1 MVWKCDIK
9 TSLKSNNL
17 LRPSPGSSLEWSA
30 DALGWEERKGE
41 KGRGGNQGVREKR
54 ENILVEST
62 FRHQVRPS
70 SLKFNFL
77 MKMKVQYI
85 GDHSKCR
92 TTIDRTIQIIDWKV
106 IYDKGSS
113 TSSNAWIYYSSC
125 VSLGV
130 SFPWG
135 IRLFNVLW
143 NTIARTDIDHQW
155 RIYPLTPA
163 WLNFQILLQA
173 ELGWW

>member
-1 MVWKCDIK
+1 MKVWYQDKFEEQQSPATI
-9 TSLKSNNL
+9 SWQL
-17 LRPSPGSSLEWSA
+17 LGMISWCIR
-30 DALGWEERKGE
+30 LGGIQERK

-62 FRHQVRPS
+62 FRHQVRLP

-92 TTIDRTIQIIDWKV
+92 ISIDRTIQIIDWKV

-113 TSSNAWIYYSSC
+113 TSSIAWIYYNSC

-130 SFPWG
+130 SFPSG
-135 IRLFNVLW
+135 IRLVNDSS
-143 NTIARTDIDHQW
+143 TKDIDQR
-155 RIYPLTPA
+155 RIYPLTPESCLVEFSNIA
-163 WLNFQILLQA
+163 
-173 ELGWW
+173 

>member
-1 MVWKCDIK
+1 MKVTVKWCESVISRQEQQ
-9 TSLKSNNL
+9 SLAKISWQL
-17 LRPSPGSSLEWSA
+17 LGMISWCIR
-30 DALGWEERKGE
+30 LGGTQGRR

-62 FRHQVRPS
+62 FRHQVRLS
-70 SLKFNFL
+70 SLKFDFL
-77 MKMKVQYI
+77 MKMKVQNI

-135 IRLFNVLW
+135 IRLLNVLW
-143 NTIARTDIDHQW
+143 NTIARTDIDHQR

-163 WLNFQILLQA
+163 WLNFQILL
-173 ELGWW
+173 